1 MNDKKEKIKSFFKN
15 KGIYLVACLCLSA
28 VGIAAYSAYS
38 GVQNDL
44 GVKERVTSSMPLVSE
59 QEETEEVKDETEEI
73 VSEIKQEQP
82 KKETQKTPSETPKKV
97 SAKPTDSFIIPVHGD
112 ILKKFSNEELSF
124 SKTLN
129 DLRLH
134 PALDIAC
141 ETGTEVNAAGNGK
154 VLEIAKDNFS
164 GEVIVIEHTSG
175 IIIRYVGV
183 KPNDNIKKGTAVTKD
198 TVIGVSTE
206 IPFEC
211 EDEPHIHIEVLQNDE
226 FISPEKVLG
235 IEE

>member
-1 MNDKKEKIKSFFKN
+1 M
-15 KGIYLVACLCLSA
+15 
-28 VGIAAYSAYS
+28 
-38 GVQNDL
+38 
-44 GVKERVTSSMPLVSE
+44 
-59 QEETEEVKDETEEI
+59 
-73 VSEIKQEQP
+73 
-82 KKETQKTPSETPKKV
+82 
-97 SAKPTDSFIIPVHGD
+97 
-112 ILKKFSNEELSF
+112 
-124 SKTLN
+124 
-129 DLRLH
+129 
-134 PALDIAC
+134 
-141 ETGTEVNAAGNGK
+141 
-154 VLEIAKDNFS
+154 
-164 GEVIVIEHTSG
+164 IEHTSD